1 MDVDSEDLLREFES
15 VAERV
20 LTELKT
26 KRTAQGVLSVSE
38 DQKVA
43 AIEKRLE
50 AMQRSEKNVAYTLE
64 QILNY
69 ANGKQILERILGTP
83 LRAGGGLQR
92 APRPEPHHPHDG

>member
-50 AMQRSEKNVAYTLE
+50 AMKRSEKNVAFTLE
-64 QILNY
+64 QILKFV
-69 ANGKQILERILGTP
+69 NGRLYKPQRLVSLTYEEEER
-83 LRAGGGLQR
+83 RALMGVAQV
-92 APRPEPHHPHDG
+92 

>member
-50 AMQRSEKNVAYTLE
+50 AMKRSEKNVAFTLE
-64 QILNY
+64 QILKFV
-69 ANGKQILERILGTP
+69 NGRLYKPQRLVSLTYEEEER
-83 LRAGGGLQR
+83 RALMGVV
-92 APRPEPHHPHDG
+92 EV